1 MLFEGLGR
9 GVFYAI
15 YTLNLWEPH
24 IMFFVLEFKKKY
36 FNDKVKKK
44 KSLYKSTYFSV
55 LFIIFV
61 LEYIVYSVPVIISNI
76 LKEE

>member
-1 MLFEGLGR
+1 MQKLLADMSTKKTILFCDTLKMLFEGLGR

-44 KSLYKSTYFSV
+44 KSLY
-55 LFIIFV
+55 
-61 LEYIVYSVPVIISNI
+61 
-76 LKEE
+76 